1 MCMSGYDGT
10 TYRLED
16 GISPLRD
23 GAEGFFS
30 HVGGYDALGP
40 ERRSV
45 AVDRVRDI
53 VIDRPGLALALIAGV
68 AGLAGVFLRRL
79 G

>member
-1 MCMSGYDGT
+1 MSGYDGT

-45 AVDRVRDI
+45 AVDWVRDT
-53 VIDRPGLALALIAGV
+53 VIDRPVAALALIAGM